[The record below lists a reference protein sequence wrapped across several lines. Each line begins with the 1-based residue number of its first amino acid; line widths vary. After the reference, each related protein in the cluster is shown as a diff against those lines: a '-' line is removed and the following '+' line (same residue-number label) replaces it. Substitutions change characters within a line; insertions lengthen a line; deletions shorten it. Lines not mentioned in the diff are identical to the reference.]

1 MWWPLSKSDAAG
13 DLALLPAT
21 EQRRRVGVGEVSAR
35 DLVTAAIARVEI
47 LGPQLNAVVTLN
59 PQALDDAAALD
70 AKAARGEKLGL
81 LHGLP
86 VGIKDV
92 TEVGGLRTTYGS
104 PLYADNVPEEDALV
118 VERLR
123 AAGAVILG
131 KTNTPEF
138 ATGGNTFNEVFGRTR
153 NPWNPELSAGGSTGG
168 GAAALITG
176 QIALA
181 EGTDLGG
188 SLRIPAAFCGVVGLR
203 PSPGFVPTWPSS
215 FLWDSYQVTG
225 GMARSAEDLALML
238 QAVAGPSEK
247 SPMHQPWGHR
257 DLVTAVAN
265 AEKDLRGKTFA
276 FCVDPVGIGIDSE
289 VERVCRE
296 AAFALEQAGAV
307 VEEIEL
313 DLRYA
318 WDPFLA
324 LRGFWML
331 AQQHHRLEDLE
342 KMGANLA
349 GNIRRGQQTAT
360 EALGQAEQV
369 RSRLWNEFRAFFKK
383 WDLLL
388 CPTLAV
394 PPFPVE
400 ENYPAT
406 VAGKKM
412 ATYIDWVATTFVPSL
427 TGLPAGS
434 VPAGLDSRGLP
445 CGLQILGPAF
455 GEEKVLQA
463 EHLVGRLRPIGWP
476 KIV

>member
-1 MWWPLSKSDAAG
+1 LSRSESAGGTG
-13 DLALLPAT
+13 DLALLSAT
-21 EQRRRVGVGEVSAR
+21 EQRRLVLAGEASAR
-35 DLVTAAIARVEI
+35 DLVAAALARVEA
-47 LGPQLNAVVTLN
+47 LGPQLNAVITLN
-59 PQALDDAAALD
+59 PQAMDDAAALD
-70 AKAARGEKLGL
+70 EKSARGEKQGL

-104 PLYADNVPEEDALV
+104 PLYADHVPEEDALV

-123 AAGAVILG
+123 AAGAIILG

-188 SLRIPAAFCGVVGLR
+188 SLRIPAAFCGTVGLR

-247 SPMHQPWGHR
+247 SPMHQPWAGR
-257 DLVTAVAN
+257 DLIAAVAN
-265 AEKDLRGKTFA
+265 AEKDLYGKRVA

-296 AAFALEQAGAV
+296 AAFALRDAGVV
-307 VEEIEL
+307 VEEIVL

-331 AQQHHRLEDLE
+331 AQQHHRLEHVDQ
-342 KMGANLA
+342 MGANLA
-349 GNIRRGQQTAT
+349 GNIRRGQATET

-369 RSRLWNEFRAFFKK
+369 RSRLWNVFRQFFGR

-406 VAGKKM
+406 VGGKEM
-412 ATYIDWVATTFVPSL
+412 ATYIDWVATTFVLSL
-427 TGLPAGS
+427 TGLPVGS
-434 VPAGLDSRGLP
+434 VPAGLDERGLP
-445 CGLQILGPAF
+445 CGLQVLGPAF

-463 EHLVGRLRPIGWP
+463 EHLVQKLRPLGWP
-476 KIV
+476 PLV

>member
-1 MWWPLSKSDAAG
+1 MKSDG
-13 DLALLPAT
+13 DLALLPAV
-21 EQRRRVGVGEVSAR
+21 EQRRRVGAGEVSAR
-35 DLVTAAIARVEI
+35 DLVAAALARVER
-47 LGPQLNAVVTLN
+47 LGPTLNAVITLN
-59 PQALDDAAALD
+59 PRAMDDAQELD
-70 AKAARGEKLGL
+70 EKAARGEKLGL

-104 PLYADNVPEEDALV
+104 PLYAENVPEEDALV
-118 VERLR
+118 VARLR

-153 NPWNPELSAGGSTGG
+153 NPWNPEKSAGGSTGG
-168 GAAALITG
+168 GAAALATG

-238 QAVAGPSEK
+238 QAVAGPSDQ
-247 SPMHQPWGHR
+247 SPMHQPWAGR
-257 DLVTAVAN
+257 DLPAAVAR
-265 AEKDLRGKTFA
+265 AEQDLKGKKLA
-276 FCVDPVGIGIDSE
+276 FCADPVGIGIDAE
-289 VERVCRE
+289 VEKNCRE
-296 AAFALEQAGAV
+296 AAFALREAGAE
-307 VEEIEL
+307 VEEIKL

-331 AQQHHRLEDLE
+331 AQQHHRLEHLE

-349 GNIRRGQQTAT
+349 GNIRRGQATAT
-360 EALGQAEQV
+360 EALGHAEQI
-369 RSRLWNEFRAFFKK
+369 RTRLWSEFRSFFQK

-406 VAGKKM
+406 VAGKPM
-412 ATYIDWVATTFVPSL
+412 ATYIDWVATTFVLSM

-434 VPAGLDSRGLP
+434 VPAGLDANGLP
-445 CGLQILGPAF
+445 SGLQVLGPAF
-455 GEEKVLQA
+455 GEERVLQA
-463 EHLVGRLRPIGWP
+463 EHLVQRLRPLGWP
-476 KIV
+476 PIV

>member
-1 MWWPLSKSDAAG
+1 MRSETGGAG
-13 DLALLPAT
+13 DLALLSAT
-21 EQRRRVGVGEVSAR
+21 EQRRLAAAGEVSAR
-35 DLVTAAIARVEI
+35 DLVAAALARVER
-47 LGPQLNAVVTLN
+47 LGPALNAVITLN
-59 PQALDDAAALD
+59 PRALDDALALD
-70 AKAARGEKLGL
+70 ERVARGEKPGPLY
-81 LHGLP
+81 GLP
-86 VGIKDV
+86 AGIKDV

-104 PLYADNVPEEDALV
+104 PLYAENVPAEDALV

-153 NPWNPELSAGGSTGG
+153 NPWNRELSAGGSTGG
-168 GAAALITG
+168 GAAALATG

-188 SLRIPAAFCGVVGLR
+188 SLRIPASFCGVVGLR

-238 QAVAGPSEK
+238 QSVAGPSEK
-247 SPMHQPWGHR
+247 SPMHQPWSGR
-257 DLVTAVAN
+257 DLPAAVAA
-265 AEKDLRGKTFA
+265 AERDLEGKRLA
-276 FCVDPVGIGIDSE
+276 FCADPVGIGIDSE

-296 AAFALEQAGAV
+296 AAFRLRAAGAI
-307 VEEIEL
+307 VEEIQL

-331 AQQHHRLEDLE
+331 AQQHHRLDKVEQ
-342 KMGANLA
+342 MGANLA
-349 GNIRRGQQTAT
+349 GNVKRGLATAT

-369 RSRLWNEFRAFFKK
+369 RSRLWNQFRAFFGE
-383 WDLLL
+383 WHLLL
-388 CPTLAV
+388 MPTLAV
-394 PPFPVE
+394 PPFSVL
-400 ENYPAT
+400 ENYPET

-412 ATYIDWVATTFVPSL
+412 ATYIDWVATTFVPSM

-445 CGLQILGPAF
+445 CGLQVLGPAF

-463 EHLVGRLRPIGWP
+463 QHLVQRTSPIGRP
-476 KIV
+476 AIAG

>member
-1 MWWPLSKSDAAG
+1 MNAD
-13 DLALLPAT
+13 DLALLPAV
-21 EQRRRVGVGEVSAR
+21 EQRRRAGAGEVSAR
-35 DLVTAAIARVEI
+35 DLVAAALARVER
-47 LGPQLNAVVTLN
+47 LGPKLNAVVTLN
-59 PQALDDAAALD
+59 PRALEDARELD
-70 AKAARGEKLGL
+70 EKAARGETLGL

-104 PLYADNVPEEDALV
+104 PLYADHVPGEDALV

-153 NPWNPELSAGGSTGG
+153 NPWNPEKSAGGSTGG
-168 GAAALITG
+168 GAAALATG

-247 SPMHQPWGHR
+247 SPMHQPWAGR
-257 DLVTAVAN
+257 DLPAAVAR
-265 AEKDLRGKTFA
+265 AEQDLRGKRLA
-276 FCVDPVGIGIDSE
+276 FCADPVGIGIDPE
-289 VERVCRE
+289 VEKNCRA
-296 AAFALEQAGAV
+296 AAFALREAGV
-307 VEEIEL
+307 EVEEIEL

-349 GNIRRGQQTAT
+349 GNIRRGQATAT

-369 RSRLWNEFRAFFKK
+369 RTRLWSDFHSFFKK
-383 WDLLL
+383 WDLFL

-394 PPFPVE
+394 PAFPVE

-406 VAGKKM
+406 VAGKPM
-412 ATYIDWVATTFVPSL
+412 NTYIDWVATTFVLSM

-434 VPAGLDSRGLP
+434 VPAGLDANGLP
-445 CGLQILGPAF
+445 SGLQILGPAF

-463 EHLVGRLRPIGWP
+463 EHLVQHLRPLGRPPVI
-476 KIV
+476 